1 MLKIGRCGF
10 KCEKCPY
17 FKKPCIGCVIETCL
31 VDKWRSTTEECSIAV
46 DGRSEDVLF
55 KNTVYTS
62 KPEVV
67 EDLVNNLFDVAL
79 TRGARYTLLLLTSM
93 NIWLQ
98 TR

>member
-1 MLKIGRCGF
+1 M
-10 KCEKCPY
+10 
-17 FKKPCIGCVIETCL
+17 IETCL